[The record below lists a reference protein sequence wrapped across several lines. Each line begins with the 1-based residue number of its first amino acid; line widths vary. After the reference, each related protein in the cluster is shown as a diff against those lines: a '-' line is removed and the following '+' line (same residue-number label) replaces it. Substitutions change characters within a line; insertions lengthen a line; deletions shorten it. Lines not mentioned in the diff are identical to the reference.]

1 MSMPNDKQTVLIVD
15 DDVNSRKMLREQ
27 IKSMAKIIL
36 AKNGMQALEL
46 AKEHQPTLILLDVM
60 MPIMNGFSVLEQLK
74 QSEQTQ
80 HINVIFITALDSHVD
95 EAYGLKLGACDY
107 IHKPYHYE
115 IVNARVSTH
124 LELAKQ
130 RKLLEDLAH
139 YDSLTMIPN
148 RRHLEEH
155 LEKECH
161 KASLS
166 GEPICIALIDVDSFK
181 SYNDNYGHRAGDF
194 VLKKVARSLK
204 LSLTRDEDFVCR
216 YGGEEFC
223 LILPNC
229 DLNRAKAT
237 LEKCRASVQ
246 ELTIEHNF
254 SGILPVITVSI
265 GGYLLVPDDT
275 ADIENI
281 LIKAD
286 SYLYQAKHLG
296 RNQVKLEH
304 ELETHLTN
312 KSQALPEF

>member
-155 LEKECH
+155 LDKECN
-161 KASLS
+161 KATLS
-166 GEPICIALIDVDSFK
+166 NEPICIALIDVDSFK

-194 VLKKVARSLK
+194 VLKKVARQLK
-204 LSLTRDEDFVCR
+204 LSLTREKDFVCR

-229 DLNRAKAT
+229 DLNTAKGI
-237 LEKCRASVQ
+237 LENCRASIQ
-246 ELTIEHNF
+246 SLAIEHSY

-265 GGYLLVPDDT
+265 GGFLLVPDT
-275 ADIENI
+275 ATDIEEI
-281 LIKAD
+281 LIKTDAC
-286 SYLYQAKHLG
+286 LYQAKHNG
-296 RNQVKLEH
+296 RNQINFESNLEN
-304 ELETHLTN
+304 HLTN
-312 KSQALPEF
+312 KDNALPAL

>member
-1 MSMPNDKQTVLIVD
+1 MTIEKQTLLIVD

-27 IKSMAKIIL
+27 LKSMAKIIL
-36 AKNGMQALEL
+36 AKNGIQAIEL

-74 QSEQTQ
+74 QSQETQ

-148 RRHLEEH
+148 RRYLEEQ
-155 LEKECH
+155 LTIERN
-161 KASLS
+161 KAVQSKL
-166 GEPICIALIDVDSFK
+166 PLCIAMIDVDFFK
-181 SYNDNYGHRAGDF
+181 SYNDNYGHRAGDI
-194 VLKKVARSLK
+194 VLKKVARYLK
-204 LSLTRDEDFVCR
+204 HTLKRETDLVCR

-223 LILPNC
+223 IILPNTEITI
-229 DLNRAKAT
+229 AT
-237 LEKCRASVQ
+237 DILEQCRETVQ
-246 ELTIEHNF
+246 NLAIEHNF

-265 GGYLLVPDDT
+265 GACVIAP
-275 ADIENI
+275 IEENTVESI

-286 SYLYQAKHLG
+286 NCLYQSKKSG
-296 RNQVKLEH
+296 RNQVTIQFYDTYE
-304 ELETHLTN
+304 EAN
-312 KSQALPEF
+312 SCQALPEI